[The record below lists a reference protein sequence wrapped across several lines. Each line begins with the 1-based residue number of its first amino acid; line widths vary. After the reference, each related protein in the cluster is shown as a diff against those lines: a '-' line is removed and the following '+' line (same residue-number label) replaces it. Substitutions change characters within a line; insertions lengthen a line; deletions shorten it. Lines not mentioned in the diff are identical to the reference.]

1 MSNSR
6 ILLIVEGEKTETAF
20 ITRLTELY
28 GMKYQIYT
36 VGTNLFAL
44 YDKVK
49 RTDFQCDIKDILRE
63 FNIPEEQKE
72 MLREDFAY
80 TYLIFDSEL
89 QDKRPNERQAP
100 PPLTSRIN
108 RNIDRLIEMA
118 GFFNDETDPSKGKLY
133 INYPMMESYRDADAF
148 YDDQFIYNTIA
159 LEDIPDF
166 KKIASSKH
174 LAGFTIQDYTKE
186 NYTDLMRM
194 HVDKLAFMSGKENPY
209 ILPYSVYLTLS
220 PGEKIADIQKRSIM
234 NDSVLHILNTSL
246 FFLLDYYPDLYLER
260 PCQSACVYRIG
271 VQHLCVLDKQ
281 PSQYPL
287 GQSCLCIAVLADLRR
302 DRAFMGRTAER
313 VDHADLDSGVYFPL
327 RLEGFGG
334 GFSRQ
339 NLSFSER
346 FNQKGKQ
353 Q

>member
-20 ITRLTELY
+20 ISRLTELY

-133 INYPMMESYRDADAF
+133 INYPMMESYRDADSF
-148 YDDQFIYNTIA
+148 YDEQFIYNTIA

-194 HVDKLAFMSGKENPY
+194 HVNKLAFMSGKENPFL
-209 ILPYSVYLTLS
+209 LPYTEYLSFS

-246 FFLLDYYPDLYLER
+246 FFLLDYY
-260 PCQSACVYRIG
+260 G
-271 VQHLCVLDKQ
+271 N
-281 PSQYPL
+281 
-287 GQSCLCIAVLADLRR
+287 R
-302 DRAFMGRTAER
+302 DGFY
-313 VDHADLDSGVYFPL
+313 DSVIKNSKNNSVEPKK
-327 RLEGFGG
+327 EV
-334 GFSRQ
+334 
-339 NLSFSER
+339 
-346 FNQKGKQ
+346 
-353 Q
+353 

>member
-20 ITRLTELY
+20 ISRLTELY

-89 QDKRPNERQAP
+89 QDKRPNERHAP

-148 YDDQFIYNTIA
+148 YDEQFIYNTI
-159 LEDIPDF
+159 
-166 KKIASSKH
+166 
-174 LAGFTIQDYTKE
+174 T
-186 NYTDLMRM
+186 
-194 HVDKLAFMSGKENPY
+194 
-209 ILPYSVYLTLS
+209 
-220 PGEKIADIQKRSIM
+220 
-234 NDSVLHILNTSL
+234 
-246 FFLLDYYPDLYLER
+246 
-260 PCQSACVYRIG
+260 
-271 VQHLCVLDKQ
+271 
-281 PSQYPL
+281 
-287 GQSCLCIAVLADLRR
+287 
-302 DRAFMGRTAER
+302 
-313 VDHADLDSGVYFPL
+313 
-327 RLEGFGG
+327 
-334 GFSRQ
+334 
-339 NLSFSER
+339 
-346 FNQKGKQ
+346 
-353 Q
+353 